1 MNQTCSVEKYIE
13 SRVIGRLEHM
23 MDGGGMYD
31 GTPWYSCTWEQENN
45 IKRDPEYGCI
55 LHKKMLPYYGMYLNS
70 AQEDVTLL
78 WNVPQW
84 RHSPVQKEHGEHP
97 AVHEKCD

>member
-1 MNQTCSVEKYIE
+1 MNQTYSVEKYIE

-55 LHKKMLPYYGMYLNS
+55 LHKKMLPYYGYPIMECTS
-70 AQEDVTLL
+70 MATRACARRT
-78 WNVPQW
+78 W
-84 RHSPVQKEHGEHP
+84 RTSG
-97 AVHEKCD
+97 CS